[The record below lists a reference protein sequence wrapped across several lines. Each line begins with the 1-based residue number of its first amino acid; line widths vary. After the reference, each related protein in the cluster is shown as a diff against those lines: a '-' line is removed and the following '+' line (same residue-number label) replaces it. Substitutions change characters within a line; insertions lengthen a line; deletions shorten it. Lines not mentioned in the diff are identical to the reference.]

1 MLHSFPSSLLFLLGF
16 FGLNVAQTVAPFP
29 THDCSNQIVYTGST
43 ACDNVL
49 TACCGAPGV
58 CCAGG
63 CCPFDAICV
72 FEGTADEAC
81 CPISDSTACGAAAPP
96 STTPKTCPEPFAANI
111 PCSGVDSSWYCD
123 AGCTCAVNID
133 GGCNCLANSGC
144 IPSGSS
150 SSSTLPDTPTSSS
163 VEPEP
168 AASSSSESDVE
179 SQTTSSDA
187 ESTTTSDSVVTT
199 TSSSG
204 VVTSTV
210 TSDGAAA
217 ATTTSPGNGAER
229 LNAWESLGNMVGP
242 LVAIIALA

>member
-1 MLHSFPSSLLFLLGF
+1 MPLSIPSILLLLSLLH
-16 FGLNVAQTVAPFP
+16 VIKAQTVAPFP
-29 THDCSNQIVYTGST
+29 THDCSTQIVYTGSI

-49 TACCGAPGV
+49 TACCAAPGV

-63 CCPFDAICV
+63 CCPFDALCV

-81 CPISDSTACGAAAPP
+81 CPILDSTACGAATAP
-96 STTPKTCPEPFAANI
+96 SSDPKACPEPFAPKQ
-111 PCSGVDSSWYCD
+111 PCSGVDSSWLCD
-123 AGCTCAVNID
+123 AGCSCAVNID

-168 AASSSSESDVE
+168 AASSSSESEGDTQA
-179 SQTTSSDA
+179 SSSDA
-187 ESTTTSDSVVTT
+187 ESTTSSDGVAVT

-210 TSDGAAA
+210 TSSGLAA
-217 ATTTSPGNGAER
+217 ATTTSPGNGAVR
-229 LNAWESLGNMVGP
+229 LKAWESLGNILGP
-242 LVAIIALA
+242 LVAIIALV